1 MTVLEVMH
9 EDTKGLKMKT
19 NSEKRAYKR
28 HHYAAD
34 ITFSYF
40 NKEHSY
46 TAHTLNVGSGG
57 MCFKSNLFLKPGA
70 TLYVRLEKTHPHGAC
85 DGYCEGLHFVTLA
98 EVKWC
103 HEAPNGETFPYG
115 VGVKY
120 FERAY

>member
-1 MTVLEVMH
+1 
-9 EDTKGLKMKT
+9 MKT
-19 NSEKRAYKR
+19 TAEKRAYER

-34 ITFSYF
+34 IVFSYF

-46 TAHTLNVGSGG
+46 NTQTLNLGPGG

-70 TLYVRLEKTHPHGAC
+70 TVYIRLKKTDPKGAC
-85 DGYCEGLHFVTLA
+85 SGFCEGLHFVTLA

-103 HEAPNGETFPYG
+103 QEAPDVEAFPYG

-120 FERAY
+120 FEAVY